1 MWLIYGW
8 VRLGVSGGDGGGEV
22 QMKKTAVIIQ
32 MMTNATQIPIATWR
46 TSIVLVAIKIGFGRV
61 L

>member
-1 MWLIYGW
+1 MWWCGSQ
-8 VRLGVSGGDGGGEV
+8 GVEGEDGGGDV
-22 QMKKTAVIIQ
+22 QMKKTAVIMQ

-46 TSIVLVAIKIGFGRV
+46 TSIVLVAIKIRFRRG